1 MCFSALDGCNKDL
14 SGFVLSYHSGP
25 DDLIAEV
32 CQMFFYSHSLNDILL
47 YGASDKF
54 VMMMTYNCSRLVP
67 IRTIVLDVVSW

>member
-1 MCFSALDGCNKDL
+1 MCFSGLDGCNNYL
-14 SGFVLSYHSGP
+14 SGFVLTYHSGSV
-25 DDLIAEV
+25 DLIEEV
-32 CQMFFYSHSLNDILL
+32 YQMFFYSHSLNDILL